1 MSTTLSELSEL
12 SINTIRTL
20 SMDGVEAAG
29 CGHPG
34 TPMALASVTYQLW
47 TQSLRYDP
55 NDPHWPNRDRYV
67 LSCGHASM
75 LIYSMLHVAG
85 VKHVDKNGAVT
96 DELAVSLQELKDF
109 RQWGSRTPGHPE
121 YGHTTGVE
129 TTTGP
134 LGQGCGNSVGM
145 AIASKWLGAR
155 YNRPGYELFDFNV
168 YAQCSDGDLMEGVA
182 CEAASLAGH
191 LQLSNL
197 CWIYD
202 DNNITIEG
210 RTNLAFSE
218 DVATRFEGLGW
229 NVLRVEDGNDLE
241 ALAKAYEGFEQCS
254 DAPTLIIVSTIIG
267 YGAPNKADTAGAH
280 GAALGAQEVRLTK
293 AAYGWPEEQTFL
305 VPDEVPE
312 HFSNT
317 LGQRGKAAREDWQSL
332 LEKYSSEFPE
342 LAAEVKSIVA
352 GDLPNSW
359 DADIPEFEADE
370 KGMAT
375 RKSSGQVLNAIASRV
390 PWLIGG
396 SADLAPSTNT
406 LLTFEDV
413 GHFSAENYA
422 GRNFHFGIREHAM
435 AAALNGMA
443 LCGVRSYGATFF
455 VFSDYLRPSMR
466 LSALMGVPAIYVFT
480 HDSIGVGEDGPTH
493 QPVEQLAAAR
503 AIPGLTVIRP
513 GDANETAAAWRAAL
527 EQSNGPT
534 ALVLTRQ
541 NLPTLDRSKLASAD
555 GVARGGYVISDVES
569 GKPQVILIATGS
581 ELSLA
586 IEAQEKLAADG
597 VATRVVSMPCFEL
610 FEAQD
615 ESYRN
620 QVLLPEISARVAV
633 EAGCRQGWDRYLGV
647 HGKFVGVEDRFGA
660 SAPAPQV
667 FEKLGITADSVY
679 QAAKSLVNG

>member
-1 MSTTLSELSEL
+1 MSTTLSDLSEL

-55 NDPHWPNRDRYV
+55 TDPLWPNRDRYV

-75 LIYSMLHVAG
+75 LIYSMLHLAG
-85 VKHVDKNGAVT
+85 VKQVAEDGSVT
-96 DELAVSLQELKDF
+96 DEPSVSLQALRDF

-121 YGHTTGVE
+121 YGHTSGVE

-155 YNRPGYELFDFNV
+155 YNRPGYDLFDFNV

-191 LQLSNL
+191 LKLSNL

-202 DNNITIEG
+202 DNSITIEG
-210 RTNLAFSE
+210 RTDLAFSE
-218 DVATRFEGLGW
+218 DVAKRFEGLGW
-229 NVLRVEDGNDLE
+229 NVLKVADGNDLE

-254 DAPTLIIVSTIIG
+254 DAPTLIIVTTIIG

-293 AAYGWPEEQTFL
+293 AAYGWPEEQSFL

-312 HFSNT
+312 HFANT
-317 LGQRGKAAREDWQSL
+317 LGERGKAAREDWQGL
-332 LEKYSSEFPE
+332 LEKYAEEFPE
-342 LAAEVKSIVA
+342 LAAEVKLIVA
-352 GDLPNSW
+352 GELPKGWDGDLP
-359 DADIPEFEADE
+359 EFPADE

-375 RKSSGQVLNAIASRV
+375 RKSSGQVLNAIAPRV

-406 LLTFEDV
+406 LLTYEDV
-413 GHFSAENYA
+413 GHFSAENFA

-435 AAALNGMA
+435 AAAVNGMA
-443 LCGVRSYGATFF
+443 LCGLRSYGATFF

-466 LSALMGVPAIYVFT
+466 LSALMSVPAIYVFT

-493 QPVEQLAAAR
+493 QPVEQVAAAR

-513 GDANETAAAWRAAL
+513 GDANETAIAWRLAL
-527 EQSNGPT
+527 EQNQGPT

-541 NLPTLDRSKLASAD
+541 NMPTLDRSKFASAD
-555 GVARGGYVISDVES
+555 DVARGGYVLADAEGS
-569 GKPQVILIATGS
+569 KPKVLLIATGS

-586 IEAQEKLAADG
+586 VEAQQKLAGDG
-597 VATRVVSMPCFEL
+597 IPARVVSLPSMEL

-615 ESYRN
+615 ASYRN
-620 QVLLPEISARVAV
+620 KVLPPEVTARVVV
-633 EAGCRQGWDRYLGV
+633 EAGCRQGWDRYLGTE
-647 HGKFVGVEDRFGA
+647 GTFIGVDDRFGA
-660 SAPAPQV
+660 SAPAPRV
-667 FEKLGITADSVY
+667 FQELGITADNVY
-679 QAAKSLVNG
+679 ESAKALVGG